1 MKCKICDSDKTR
13 FINVNVSKCLKC
25 GTLFKNEKVD
35 YDKEYVDYWFD
46 LNDKNFEWYLKDQ
59 ENWFN
64 YFKDDIKDGKIME
77 IGGANG
83 LILNQ
88 LIGLNNSL
96 VLQELVDIRPK
107 ELVCKEINFKK
118 GKIEDVLGKMKG
130 KSIDSFIMCNVLEHL
145 NDVPK
150 ILNRLHSKLKKKG
163 RILIS
168 TDDGDNP
175 MGGLM
180 AQLNHT
186 EHTVT
191 LTRNAFDIL
200 CKDKFNIIKYWNVS
214 DYLIYVVLEKK

>member
-1 MKCKICDSDKTR
+1 MKCKICKSKNTR
-13 FINVNVSKCLKC
+13 FINVNVSKCLEC
-25 GTLFKNEKVD
+25 GTLFKNKTVD
-35 YDKEYVDYWFD
+35 YDKEYKDYWFD
-46 LNDKNFEWYLKDQ
+46 LNDKKFDWYVKDQ

-64 YFKDDIKDGKIME
+64 YFKDDIKKGTVME

-83 LILNQ
+83 LIINQ
-88 LIGLNNSL
+88 VNDSKII
-96 VLQELVDIRPK
+96 LQELEDIRPN
-107 ELVCKEINFKK
+107 ELRNMRIKFMK
-118 GKIEDVLGKMKG
+118 GKIENVLSNIKSN
-130 KSIDSFIMCNVLEHL
+130 SIDTFIMCNVIEHL

-150 ILNRLHSKLKKKG
+150 LLNRLYSKLKDKG

-191 LTRNAFDIL
+191 LTKNAFNIL
-200 CKDKFNIIKYWNVS
+200 CKDKFKITKYWNVS
-214 DYLIYVVLEKK
+214 DYLIYTVLEKE